1 MNTLSRRSLVVGG
14 LGLLGSGALAACSAP
29 SISSTAGTGSG
40 VASAG
45 AGQRVVAKTLTA
57 RPVRLDLGGP
67 SVSTWA
73 YGDSAPGPLIRATA
87 GDRLRITV
95 DN

>member
-45 AGQRVVAKTLTA
+45 AGQRVEQ
-57 RPVRLDLGGP
+57 
-67 SVSTWA
+67 
-73 YGDSAPGPLIRATA
+73 RALA
-87 GDRLRITV
+87 GVGIADDRDQRRVLHGV
-95 DN
+95 